1 MRVAAQEVG
10 AVETSPSN
18 MMVNAMSFRGRN
30 RDKFLEVVDGN
41 GKSSGG
47 FEMGAEEA

>member
-1 MRVAAQEVG
+1 MRVAAQEAG
-10 AVETSPSN
+10 AVEISPSD

-30 RDKFLEVVDGN
+30 RDKFLKVVDGN
-41 GKSSGG
+41 EKSSGG